1 MKLNRT
7 ITIEALREHI
17 KKCNLKVAPQFE
29 DYCNKDLLKVC
40 RMYGIQSFWFE

>member
-1 MKLNRT
+1 MKLNRMMT
-7 ITIEALREHI
+7 IIALREHI
-17 KKCNLKVAPQFE
+17 KKCNLNVAPHFE